1 MKDLQNYFYIVIS
14 GFTLFGCTTMNDQ
27 FSCPMKPGVMCQSL
41 DQVNA
46 KIDNGDIK
54 HFSATSKIPLQINT
68 EPVTVT
74 TNRES
79 PPVRVPETLMPVWIA
94 PYEDSRGNY
103 HEASVIWTIVKSG
116 YWRQRVLREI

>member
-1 MKDLQNYFYIVIS
+1 MKTLLNYFYVLIY
-14 GFTLFGCTTMNDQ
+14 FFMLAGCTTMNDQ

-46 KIDNGDIK
+46 KIDNGNIK
-54 HFSATSKIPLQINT
+54 HFSASSEVSLQINT
-68 EPVTVT
+68 EPVTKAT
-74 TNRES
+74 KIGL

-103 HEASVIWTIVKSG
+103 HEESVIWTIVKSG
-116 YWRQRVLREI
+116 YWRQTVLREI